1 MHTLIPL
8 AARHGHGVL
17 GTGFHFTG
25 TECTWGIGILAIVCF
40 AAILRALI

>member
-17 GTGFHFTG
+17 GTGFHATA
-25 TECTWGIGILAIVCF
+25 TECQWLIGAVIVV
-40 AAILRALI
+40 AAIYALRALI